1 MQLTPECMDLL
12 NRILT
17 PKEEDRITIPEI
29 ERHPW
34 CVLMIGRPP
43 DNIRVRLCPCSRD
56 TCLIPCLCCCCMSH
70 FLRWACTAHAPTSS
84 HVVREGSCSS
94 T

>member
-1 MQLTPECMDLL
+1 MVADVQLTPECMDLL

-34 CVLMIGRPP
+34 CVACQHRHRANLAVALVNQDRHA
-43 DNIRVRLCPCSRD
+43 L
-56 TCLIPCLCCCCMSH
+56 LHCCCNQGIVP
-70 FLRWACTAHAPTSS
+70 L
-84 HVVREGSCSS
+84 CS
-94 T
+94 TYLLAELA